1 MLSKGVRHM
10 LLATFF
16 FSLMNVL
23 VKQVSHI
30 PAVEVILFRSV
41 VSLGMSWAML
51 KRQGVSVWG
60 THHGLLITRG
70 ITGAMA
76 LILFFITLQ
85 NIPLAT
91 AVTIQY
97 LSPIFTTI
105 LGIFIVK
112 EKVKPWQWVFFLLSF
127 SGILVIE
134 GVDARI
140 SPLYLALGLGSALF
154 AGIAYNMIRRLNT
167 REHPLV
173 IVFYFPLVAL
183 PVTALY
189 SLFNWVQPVEWEWA
203 ILILIGVLTQLAQY
217 YMTMAYQS
225 EELSKVANLNYIGII
240 YALIFGFVF
249 FGELFSVWSYVGMAL
264 VLVGVIFNIRYK
276 NRLSKQEALATMPSE
291 KINR

>member
-1 MLSKGVRHM
+1 M

-16 FSLMNVL
+16 FSMMNVL

-30 PAVEVILFRSV
+30 PAVEVILFRSG
-41 VSLGMSWAML
+41 VSLVMSWVML
-51 KRQGVSVWG
+51 KRQNVSVWG

-70 ITGAMA
+70 VTGAMA

-105 LGIFIVK
+105 LGVFIVK
-112 EKVKPWQWVFFLLSF
+112 EKVKPWQWVFFLISF

-140 SPLYLALGLGSALF
+140 STLYLALGLGSALF

-183 PVTALY
+183 PVTGLY
-189 SLFNWVQPVEWEWA
+189 SLFNWVQPVGWDWA
-203 ILILIGVLTQLAQY
+203 MLIAIGVLTQLAQY
-217 YMTMAYQS
+217 YMTMSYQS

-249 FGELFSVWSYVGMAL
+249 FGELFNVWSYVGMAL
-264 VLVGVIFNIRYK
+264 VLVGVVLNIRYK
-276 NRLSKQEALATMPSE
+276 SRITKQEALATMPSE